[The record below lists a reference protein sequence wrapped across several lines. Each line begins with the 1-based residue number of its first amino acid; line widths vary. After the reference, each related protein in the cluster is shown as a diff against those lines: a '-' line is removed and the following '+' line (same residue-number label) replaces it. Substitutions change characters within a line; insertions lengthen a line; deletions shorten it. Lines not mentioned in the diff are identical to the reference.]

1 MACPL
6 GNFPREFPREIV
18 EIISRCRCFAE
29 GRCRTSGHELGLPE
43 LGSKRVTNLSL
54 DFNLIELQQLHHN
67 IFRAQAQSK
76 RLAVVAVLLP
86 LDRVFET
93 RRALGFAE
101 MTAERTLCSGEKKL
115 PALNPQFEL

>member
-1 MACPL
+1 
-6 GNFPREFPREIV
+6 
-18 EIISRCRCFAE
+18 
-29 GRCRTSGHELGLPE
+29 
-43 LGSKRVTNLSL
+43 
-54 DFNLIELQQLHHN
+54 LIEPQQLHHN

-101 MTAERTLCSGEKKL
+101 MTAERTLCSDEKKL
-115 PALNPQFEL
+115 PALNPPFEL